1 MATRAPAAWET
12 RRPLLP
18 ELALIAATIAYGS
31 TFKLVQNA
39 LVDVTP
45 VGYMLLRFG
54 IATIVLTPFAL
65 RNGWRNRSGRNQSDE
80 CGTERR
86 SACARD
92 HENVRSFV
100 RAAIVFGAIGWVG
113 YWFQNTGLQHTTT
126 SDSAFI
132 TGLFVVFTPVIETV
146 ARRRIPNRLVIGAV
160 AMAAV
165 GLFLLTGA
173 RLGLGRGNALT
184 LGCAAAFGLWIYVG
198 GRLANRFDPIT
209 LTCVQMATLTV
220 LCVPF
225 VVVEGLGHVTARVW
239 LAVLVTGVLCSAV
252 AFTLQLWGQRR
263 IEPARAAVILLF
275 EPVVAGLVGFAVGE
289 RLGLKGDVGAVV
301 ILASILVAEAPSW
314 VLTVRSST
322 GETGPRVPTTGDQ
335 RA

>member
-1 MATRAPAAWET
+1 VATRAPAAWET

-18 ELALIAATIAYGS
+18 ELALISATIAYGS

-54 IATIVLTPFAL
+54 VAALVLAPFAL
-65 RNGWRNRSGRNQSDE
+65 RNGWRNRSEER
-80 CGTERR
+80 GTENTRT
-86 SACARD
+86 
-92 HENVRSFV
+92 FL
-100 RAAIVFGAIGWVG
+100 RAAIVFGAIAFVG

-146 ARRRIPNRLVIGAV
+146 ARRRLPGRLVMGAV
-160 AMAAV
+160 AMAAF

-198 GRLANRFDPIT
+198 GQLANRFDPIA
-209 LTCVQMATLTV
+209 LTCVQLATLAL

-225 VVVEGLGHVTARVW
+225 VAIEGLGHVTGRVW
-239 LAVLVTGVLCSAV
+239 LAVLVTGILCSAV

-275 EPVVAGLVGFAVGE
+275 EPVVAGFVGFAVGE
-289 RLGLKGDVGAVV
+289 RLGLKGYLGAAV
-301 ILASILVAEAPSW
+301 ILASILVAEAPAW

-322 GETGPRVPTTGDQ
+322 GETGPRVPMTGE
-335 RA
+335 RAG

>member
-1 MATRAPAAWET
+1 VATRAPAAWET

-39 LVDVTP
+39 LLDVTP

-54 IATIVLTPFAL
+54 VATLALTPFAL
-65 RNGWRNRSGRNQSDE
+65 RNGWRNREAGAEPTRDTG
-80 CGTERR
+80 GT
-86 SACARD
+86 
-92 HENVRSFV
+92 FI
-100 RAAIVFGAIGWVG
+100 RAAIVFGVIGWVG

-146 ARRRIPNRLVIGAV
+146 ARRRIPGRFVIGAV
-160 AMAAV
+160 ALAAG

-173 RLGLGRGNALT
+173 RLDLGRGNALT
-184 LGCAAAFGLWIYVG
+184 LGCAAAFGVWIYVG
-198 GRLANRFDPIT
+198 GQLANRFDPIA
-209 LTCVQMATLTV
+209 LTCVQLATLTA
-220 LCVPF
+220 LSVPF
-225 VVVEGLGHVTARVW
+225 VVVEGLGRVTGRVW
-239 LAVLVTGVLCSAV
+239 LAVLVTGVICSAV

-289 RLGLKGDVGAVV
+289 RLGLKGYVGAVV
-301 ILASILVAEAPSW
+301 ILASILVAEAPAW

-322 GETGPRVPTTGDQ
+322 GETDARVPMTGEQ

>member
-1 MATRAPAAWET
+1 VATRAPAAWET

-45 VGYMLLRFG
+45 VGYMVLRFG
-54 IATIVLTPFAL
+54 VAALVLAPFAL
-65 RNGWRNRSGRNQSDE
+65 RNGWRNREAGAEPDGHVPGDDGR
-80 CGTERR
+80 T
-86 SACARD
+86 
-92 HENVRSFV
+92 FV
-100 RAAIVFGAIGWVG
+100 RAALVFGAIGWVG

-146 ARRRIPNRLVIGAV
+146 ARRRLPARVVMGAV
-160 AMAAV
+160 GMAAV

-198 GRLANRFDPIT
+198 GQLANRFDPVA

-220 LCVPF
+220 LSVPF
-225 VVVEGLGHVTARVW
+225 VAVEGLGHVTARVW

-289 RLGLKGDVGAVV
+289 RLGVQGYVGAAV
-301 ILASILVAEAPSW
+301 ILGSILVAEAPSW

-322 GETGPRVPTTGDQ
+322 GETGARMPMTGDQ
-335 RA
+335 PA

>member
-1 MATRAPAAWET
+1 VATRAPAAWET

-18 ELALIAATIAYGS
+18 ELALISATIAYGS

-54 IATIVLTPFAL
+54 VAALVLAPFAL
-65 RNGWRNRSGRNQSDE
+65 RNGWSVRSRSDE
-80 CGTERR
+80 CGAERR
-86 SACARD
+86 SARERD
-92 HENVRSFV
+92 HESSRTFL
-100 RAAIVFGAIGWVG
+100 RAAIVFGVIGWVG

-146 ARRRIPNRLVIGAV
+146 ARRRLPGRLVMGAV

-198 GRLANRFDPIT
+198 GQLANRFDPIA
-209 LTCVQMATLTV
+209 LTCVQMATLAV
-220 LCVPF
+220 LCLPF
-225 VVVEGLGHVTARVW
+225 VAIQGLGHVTGRVW
-239 LAVLVTGVLCSAV
+239 LAVLVTGILCSAV

-275 EPVVAGLVGFAVGE
+275 EPVVAGFVGFAVGE
-289 RLGLKGDVGAVV
+289 RLGLKGYLGAAV
-301 ILASILVAEAPSW
+301 ILASILVAEAPAW

-322 GETGPRVPTTGDQ
+322 GETGARVLTTGDQ
-335 RA
+335 KV